1 MNICEP
7 CLITWN
13 QHTDP
18 KLLCPVCRQCYGINA
33 PAHFSELTHR
43 IIYYN
48 HYNAIG
54 QFTFIVFLI
63 GLILFII
70 TLYLLFTG
78 SV

>member
-1 MNICEP
+1 MN
-7 CLITWN
+7 
-13 QHTDP
+13 Q
-18 KLLCPVCRQCYGINA
+18 QF
-33 PAHFSELTHR
+33 HFSELTHR

-54 QFTFIVFLI
+54 QFTFIVFVI